1 MKLTEKQKR
10 FADEYIKCGNATE
23 AARLAGYSDKTANR
37 IGTENLSKPVIKDYI
52 ANALEKLEADRVMDY
67 TEAMQLLTKIA
78 RGEMEEEVLLSHADG
93 YSRVNKKADITQ
105 RLAALK
111 EIIKRNAASGR
122 DREKLQ
128 NELIQAQIDK
138 IKKDIEVEDNAENK
152 TFIVTDIKEMQD
164 YLNKKAG
171 EQDGE
176 SSNPSDSS

>member
-37 IGTENLSKPVIKDYI
+37 IGAENLSKPVIKDYI
-52 ANALEKLEADRVMDY
+52 ANALEELEAKRVMDY
-67 TEAMQLLTKIA
+67 TEAMQLLTEIA

-111 EIIKRNAASGR
+111 EIIKRNAVSGR
-122 DREKLQ
+122 DREALQ
-128 NELIQAQIDK
+128 NNLLQAQIAKAIAEADIYKNRASKLIANESEKAQINDLIEIGKSIIGK
-138 IKKDIEVEDNAENK
+138 IEGDDN
-152 TFIVTDIKEMQD
+152 
-164 YLNKKAG
+164 
-171 EQDGE
+171 
-176 SSNPSDSS
+176 